1 MIGRRQFLI
10 RASSLAGLP
19 FFFSNSSLRAAA
31 ADKADGKVT
40 PVFEAFTS
48 NCIDLGSYVPK
59 TRELTVRFTGRK
71 PDRFYRYSNVPP
83 EVWEKLR
90 ALDKSGG
97 VGGYLNET
105 LVQHPKLFP
114 FKLLTIQEFKVS
126 KPVETKKVKKQ
137 KAGDS
142 K

>member
-1 MIGRRQFLI
+1 MIARRPFLI
-10 RASSLAGLP
+10 RAGSLAGLP
-19 FFFSNSSLRAAA
+19 FFFSISSLRAAVA
-31 ADKADGKVT
+31 KQGGKAT

-48 NCIDLGSYVPK
+48 SCIDLGNYVSK

-90 ALDKSGG
+90 LLDKSGG

-105 LVQHPKLFP
+105 IVQHPKVFP
-114 FKLLTIQEFKVS
+114 FEVLTIQEFKVS

>member
-1 MIGRRQFLI
+1 MIRRRQFLI
-10 RASSLAGLP
+10 AAGPMAGLP
-19 FFFSNSSLRAAA
+19 FFVSGSLARAAA
-31 ADKADGKVT
+31 SKPPREAQ
-40 PVFEAFTS
+40 PVFEEFTS
-48 NCIDLGSYVPK
+48 SCIDLANYAPK

-71 PDRFYRYSNVPP
+71 PDRFYRYSNVSP

-90 ALDKSGG
+90 ALNKSGG

-105 LVQHPKLFP
+105 IVQHTKLFP
-114 FKLLTIQEFKVS
+114 FELLLIKKFKVS
-126 KPVETKKVKKQ
+126 KSAEGKKVKKQ

>member
-10 RASSLAGLP
+10 RAGSLAGLP
-19 FFFSNSSLRAAA
+19 FFFSISSLRSATESPSN
-31 ADKADGKVT
+31 DKPA
-40 PVFEAFTS
+40 FEAFAS
-48 NCIDLGSYVPK
+48 SCIDLGSYVAK

-71 PDRFYRYSNVPP
+71 LDRFYRYSNVPP

-97 VGGYLNET
+97 VGGYFNET
-105 LVQHPKLFP
+105 VVQQPKLFP
-114 FKLLTIQEFKVS
+114 FEVLIIHEFKVNKS
-126 KPVETKKVKKQ
+126 VGTKKVKKQ